1 MTTSQQNTD
10 GTWAPAS
17 PLPLRDLVDYE
28 VTGHGPYR
36 WVAFRG
42 TEHLACGTARTR
54 LGLTIALLRARRNSA
69 SKAVR

>member
-1 MTTSQQNTD
+1 MPTSQQSPD
-10 GTWAPAS
+10 GTWAPAA

-42 TEHLACGTARTR
+42 TEHLACGTTRTR

-69 SKAVR
+69 PRRAR